1 MTSAPGQLLDRSI
14 FYRHKDANF
23 YPTFAYIIGRAF
35 ALVPQVSM
43 RRSTCVEHELL
54 LEIIYGLISTFA
66 VLLFHWNLN

>member
-35 ALVPQVSM
+35 AMVPQVSICYSM
-43 RRSTCVEHELL
+43 RDEHELF
-54 LEIIYGLISTFA
+54 LETVYVLISICYSFT
-66 VLLFHWNLN
+66 LR